1 MRHNGAREPIYRHD
15 SVFWGIETFYR
26 SKFSPAT
33 GVKICVRSRNT
44 QPHLKP
50 NKVAKGIFQPKLQK
64 RWPQLCRVLR
74 RSLFTT
80 KFVQFS
86 RIIVVIRC
94 WIFSWMT
101 LTCNVSK
108 ILRDE
113 SKFRTCSWTC
123 SVPGTMNIIK
133 IIWTPWLWP
142 RELKKSEIFCF
153 SKWRYERQGALETDL
168 PNCCVSITC
177 QSLSM
182 LWRSAREHCNSADG
196 ARHAH
201 KFYFSVRISYKFPI
215 SDCTG
220 DSYLG
225 LCRSWHLA
233 YRMLQRSGRIC
244 FQQANGRNSEPI
256 WALHSCIILTGVK
269 RQYFSRCKELHRRQA
284 CSPLQIDTGNLCDI
298 HTEKY
303 LPIAQRLLSWH
314 LKVRSA
320 DRDSHWNWVKKSIRS
335 RLNRD

>member
-1 MRHNGAREPIYRHD
+1 MKTLASGGHKQLIVVGPQWCQSTICLQQMRHNGAREPIYRHD

-113 SKFRTCSWTC
+113 SRFRTCSWTC

-220 DSYLG
+220 DSYLVCADLDTLLIECCSAVDG
-225 LCRSWHLA
+225 SVFNRPMAAILSRSEHCTA
-233 YRMLQRSGRIC
+233 
-244 FQQANGRNSEPI
+244 
-256 WALHSCIILTGVK
+256 AL
-269 RQYFSRCKELHRRQA
+269 F
-284 CSPLQIDTGNLCDI
+284 
-298 HTEKY
+298 
-303 LPIAQRLLSWH
+303 
-314 LKVRSA
+314 
-320 DRDSHWNWVKKSIRS
+320 
-335 RLNRD
+335 